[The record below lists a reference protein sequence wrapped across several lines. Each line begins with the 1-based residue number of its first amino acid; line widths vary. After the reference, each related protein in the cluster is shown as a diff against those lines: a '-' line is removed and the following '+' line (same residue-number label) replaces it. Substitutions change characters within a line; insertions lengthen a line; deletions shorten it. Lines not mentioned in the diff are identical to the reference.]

1 MGEVTTRTER
11 VHGSGGRATRP
22 RTHSPTAGQ
31 VRRSVG
37 ANLLTIM
44 RNLAASS
51 APSRASPGQ
60 ANGPKG
66 SAAAPPPVRDVCK
79 GQQTSHKPPTASVYL
94 QIISLI
100 HGRHFRFVSC
110 GDVSL
115 TSVTSAVNALVSGQ
129 VVHGNLPNFRTVLRT
144 ED

>member
-1 MGEVTTRTER
+1 MGEVTTQTER
-11 VHGSGGRATRP
+11 VHRSGGRATQP

-37 ANLLTIM
+37 ANLLTIT

-51 APSRASPGQ
+51 ALSRVSLGL

-79 GQQTSHKPPTASVYL
+79 
-94 QIISLI
+94 
-100 HGRHFRFVSC
+100 
-110 GDVSL
+110 
-115 TSVTSAVNALVSGQ
+115 
-129 VVHGNLPNFRTVLRT
+129 
-144 ED
+144 